1 MYLDNVFKILLI
13 GNTNSGKSALLV
25 RFVDNK
31 YSDSYIS
38 TIGVDFK
45 TKTLNIDDNP
55 IKLQMWDT
63 AGQDRFRTITPSYY
77 KGADGII
84 LAYDITNIESFD
96 NLNMWLK
103 ECDKYVSTDVC
114 KILVGNKCDL
124 ESNRQISYDEGKQ
137 YADSLN
143 IHFFEV
149 SSKNYIN
156 VNEIFTHLVSN
167 IKNNNK
173 KQINNDTIILV
184 NTNNT
189 NNTTSWFC

>member
-45 TKTLNIDDNP
+45 TKTLNIDDNS